1 MTNNGKKIVLT
12 EDLYESAISDI
23 ILEAM
28 APKREQVLI
37 VKDYLDKNF
46 KKSSMDD
53 IDENGYPIKRK
64 MISMLSGGSVG
75 KEMNPDELVSLL
87 NDHFINIIKKDEDRK
102 NFLKSVIIDWYNNDI
117 DKYGILSTNT
127 V

>member
-1 MTNNGKKIVLT
+1 MTNKGKKIVLT

-53 IDENGYPIKRK
+53 IDENGYPIKRR

-87 NDHFINIIKKDEDRK
+87 NDHFIDIIKKDEDRK
-102 NFLKSVIIDWYNNDI
+102 KFLKSVIIDWYNNDI

-127 V
+127 I